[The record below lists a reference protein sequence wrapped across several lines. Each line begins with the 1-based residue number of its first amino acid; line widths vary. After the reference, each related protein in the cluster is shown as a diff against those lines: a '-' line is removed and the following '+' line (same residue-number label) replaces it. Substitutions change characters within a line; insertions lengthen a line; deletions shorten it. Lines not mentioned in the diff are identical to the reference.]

1 MATSPPTS
9 MRGYVDDAV
18 AYGGILA
25 DFADTV
31 PECSWPLSTETFR
44 QMRRHPQLAAVEK
57 AWTLPIRRATWTL
70 NPEGC
75 RPEVVQLVADDL
87 GLPVA
92 GKDEPSA
99 ARTRGVSWPD
109 HLRLALL
116 SLPYGFSAFEMLAEM
131 RDGQARLVELS
142 ERLPST
148 VSEFH
153 VDKVGRLTGIS
164 QLVLPGSKAPQIR
177 TDRLVLYSRE
187 REGAAYW
194 GSSILRP
201 AYSGFLLSREMLRV
215 LAISNRRFGMGVPV
229 IRPLSGTLE
238 TPEQAAAA
246 ARLAQEVRV
255 GEVGGASLP
264 PGYIMELVG
273 QSGGSPDTL
282 GFLRYLDH
290 AMASSCLA
298 GFLDLGTTASG
309 SRALAGEFID
319 LFLLAIQSEALS
331 IADTI
336 TRQAAARIVE
346 WNFGDA
352 EPVPAV
358 QVADVGTKH
367 DITAEALNL
376 LLNSGAL
383 SSDPAL
389 EAHIRRM
396 FKLPEKEVQ
405 DSPTPTGRIFEFDV
419 ASGVMTPNER
429 RAQIGLPPIEG
440 GDVLRDPNA
449 APTPAPTEPVEP
461 AKTEPVTARAKRR
474 RQAPGQMA
482 LPIAAATTEDDDD
495 RVGQQHDAALA
506 ALLAAWPLLAA
517 PLVEDLAAQAAA
529 GGLAALAASAATVT
543 AIETAL
549 TEPLVELA
557 NQAAADL
564 GAQAVAAGAATETPE
579 PDESQ
584 MAGLAAVTASLI
596 AGAYAAAATRR
607 ALLAPAGGVADAVR
621 ATLTEMSAATRGVVA
636 DHLGTALSM
645 AQGHGRLAVM
655 AAAPAQE
662 YVGVEDGEPASNRC
676 PACTAANG
684 KRYATLAAALE
695 DRPNSIQ
702 LATCAGGARCRGYL
716 APVWQ

>member
-18 AYGGILA
+18 AYGGLLA

-44 QMRRHPQLAAVEK
+44 QMRRHPQLAAIEK
-57 AWTLPIRRATWTL
+57 AWTLPIRRATWSV
-70 NPEGC
+70 NAEGC
-75 RPEVVQLVADDL
+75 RPEVAQLVAADL

-116 SLPYGFSAFEMLAEM
+116 ALPFGFSAFEMLAEM
-131 RDGQARLVELS
+131 RDGKARLVELS

-194 GSSILRP
+194 GNSILRP

-229 IRPLSGTLE
+229 IRPLAGTTE
-238 TPEQAAAA
+238 TPEQASAA
-246 ARLAQEVRV
+246 ARLAQDVRV
-255 GEVGGASLP
+255 GEAGGAALP
-264 PGYIMELVG
+264 PGYIMELIG

-298 GFLDLGTTASG
+298 GFIDLGTTASG

-346 WNFGDA
+346 WNWGGS
-352 EPVPAV
+352 EPVPSV
-358 QVADVGTKH
+358 QVSDVGTKH

-389 EAHIRRM
+389 EAHVRRM
-396 FKLPEKEVQ
+396 FKLPEREEQ
-405 DSPTPTGRIFEFDV
+405 DGRPTPSGRIFEHDV
-419 ASGVMTPNER
+419 TSGVITRNER
-429 RAQIGLPPIEG
+429 RAQIGLPPVEG
-440 GDVLRDPNA
+440 GDILAD
-449 APTPAPTEPVEP
+449 P
-461 AKTEPVTARAKRR
+461 AKPTAPVVPEPKVTAKRR
-474 RQAPGQMA
+474 RQADGQLA
-482 LPIAAATTEDDDD
+482 LPIAAAADDDEAAGVQRD
-495 RVGQQHDAALA
+495 YEAALA
-506 ALLAAWPLLAA
+506 ALLAAWPALAA
-517 PLVEDLAAQAAA
+517 PLVADLVVQAVTA
-529 GGLAALAASAATVT
+529 GTVGLASLAASSGTVDALTVAITDAMTSLAQHSANQVAASAQAQGVDVPPTGPDEGRLAEVASVT
-543 AIETAL
+543 AAL
-549 TEPLVELA
+549 IA
-557 NQAAADL
+557 SAYASAAA
-564 GAQAVAAGAATETPE
+564 
-579 PDESQ
+579 
-584 MAGLAAVTASLI
+584 
-596 AGAYAAAATRR
+596 RR
-607 ALLAPAGGVADAVR
+607 ALQAPADAV
-621 ATLTEMSAATRGVVA
+621 ATVVGQALTDMSQAARGMVA
-636 DHLGTALSM
+636 DHLGAALST
-645 AQGHGRLAVM
+645 AQGQGRLAVL
-655 AAAPAQE
+655 ASAPAVSYRADESQ
-662 YVGVEDGEPASNRC
+662 DQA
-676 PACTAANG
+676 ACDECRAVAGTRYPTLDDALRDYPNG
-684 KRYATLAAALE
+684 LTMAR
-695 DRPNSIQ
+695 
-702 LATCAGGARCRGYL
+702 CAGGARCRGHL
-716 APVWQ
+716 VPVWS